1 MIDVFLVQNGIVI
14 NIIVIE
20 SLAFAQELFSDL
32 TVIQRT
38 EDNIHINPGEPMP

>member
-32 TVIQRT
+32 TVVQRT
-38 EDNIHINPGEPMP
+38 KDNMHINSGEPMS